1 MTLMAHCFN
10 ARKKACSTVSA
21 TGACNDGLATADA
34 FLVGLVTSV
43 TSVTNTLV

>member
-10 ARKKACSTVSA
+10 ARKNACSTVSA
-21 TGACNDGLATADA
+21 TGAPIDGLATAHA
-34 FLVGLVTSV
+34 FLADLVTSV